1 MLNDDRQQYEQ
12 YVIQSND
19 PKGDEGF
26 GKFLGVI
33 IVFVMFLGFVQ
44 VAYEAVMAWYRDT
57 MVWLNDTATHLAGF
71 WPF

>member
-1 MLNDDRQQYEQ
+1 MLNDNRQQ

-19 PKGDEGF
+19 PTGDEGF

-33 IVFVMFLGFVQ
+33 IVFVMFLGVVQ
-44 VAYEAVMAWYRDT
+44 VVYDSAMAWYRDT
-57 MVWLNDTATHLAGF
+57 MIWLNDTASYLAGF

>member
-1 MLNDDRQQYEQ
+1 MLNDNRQQ

-26 GKFLGVI
+26 VKFFGAV
-33 IVFVMFLGFVQ
+33 IVFVMLLGFVQ
-44 VAYEAVMAWYRDT
+44 IAYEAIMAWYHDT
-57 MVWLNDTATHLAGF
+57 MVWLNDIATYLAGF

>member
-1 MLNDDRQQYEQ
+1 MLNDNRQQ

-26 GKFLGVI
+26 GKFLGAI

-44 VAYEAVMAWYRDT
+44 YTYGLVMVWYRDT
-57 MVWLNDTATHLAGF
+57 MRLLTDTAIYLAGF
-71 WPF
+71 

>member
-1 MLNDDRQQYEQ
+1 MLNGNRQQ

-26 GKFLGVI
+26 GKFLGVV

-44 VAYEAVMAWYRDT
+44 YVYASVMAWYRDT
-57 MVWLNDTATHLAGF
+57 MVWLNDTASYLAGL

>member
-1 MLNDDRQQYEQ
+1 MLDDNRQQ

-26 GKFLGVI
+26 GKFLGVV

-44 VAYEAVMAWYRDT
+44 YVYDSVMHWYRDA
-57 MVWLNDTATHLAGF
+57 MVWLNDTASYLAGF

>member
-1 MLNDDRQQYEQ
+1 MLNDNRQQ

-26 GKFLGVI
+26 GKFLGAI
-33 IVFVMFLGFVQ
+33 IVFVMFLGVVQ
-44 VAYEAVMAWYRDT
+44 VAYDSVMAWYYDT
-57 MVWLNDTATHLAGF
+57 MVWLNDTAAYLAGF

>member
-1 MLNDDRQQYEQ
+1 MLNDNRQQ

-26 GKFLGVI
+26 GKFLGVV

-44 VAYEAVMAWYRDT
+44 YVYDSVMAWYRDT
-57 MVWLNDTATHLAGF
+57 MVWLNDTVSYLAGF

>member
-1 MLNDDRQQYEQ
+1 MLNDNRQQ

-19 PKGDEGF
+19 LKGDEGF

-44 VAYEAVMAWYRDT
+44 QTYESAMACYRD
-57 MVWLNDTATHLAGF
+57 MMIWLNDTNLTGL